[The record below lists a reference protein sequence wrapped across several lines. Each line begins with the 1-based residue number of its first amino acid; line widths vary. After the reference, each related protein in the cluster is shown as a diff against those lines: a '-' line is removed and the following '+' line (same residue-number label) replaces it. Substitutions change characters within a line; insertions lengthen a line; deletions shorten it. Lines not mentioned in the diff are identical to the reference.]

1 MKLFHVRVQKW
12 QSNHYYP
19 ITEYKYSNGVI
30 YSRWLCRDKWHPVWM
45 GHVCNIKDTIKYLRM
60 LVSGKYGSYV
70 VPLNYDNEEV
80 FYKDGNNKDH

>member
-1 MKLFHVRVQKW
+1 
-12 QSNHYYP
+12 
-19 ITEYKYSNGVI
+19 
-30 YSRWLCRDKWHPVWM
+30 M

-60 LVSGKYGSYV
+60 LVSGKYGSYA